1 MRHVCWTGV
10 RDLVDA
16 RLLCHAIFLGKRFLS
31 KAHSAP
37 KQTVALTAKRKKKIQ
52 KCDFLH
58 KIVEIPIKNE
68 YFCNNIAFSNETP

>member
-1 MRHVCWTGV
+1 MRHVCWAGV
-10 RDLVDA
+10 YGLVDA
-16 RLLCHAIFLGKRFLS
+16 RLLCHAILLGKCFLS

-58 KIVEIPIKNE
+58 KIAKIPIKNE
-68 YFCNNIAFSNETP
+68 YFSKIIAFSNKTP